1 MNAKPRNQHG
11 SYTDTITLPRD
22 ELAVRREQKR
32 LGLLTH
38 SQIQRLVVAAELR
51 RKTSEGERDE

>member
-1 MNAKPRNQHG
+1 VNAKPRNQPG
-11 SYTDTITLPRD
+11 PYTDTITLPRD

-32 LGLLTH
+32 LGLLTL

-51 RKTSEGERDE
+51 RKTTEGERDE